1 MKRDLE
7 KTPHRPRLVV
17 AGGRSSSV
25 LQTPQAFHRGVQNAT
40 ELGLTDSKL
49 LLQAIE
55 ESTEQRAREAQELF
69 RDFVSFPAHPLSFA
83 QVLDAILLEFEKIQ
97 KSNSDLELR
106 LGQAERQVEELEE
119 ENLEL
124 EQNLDLVTQRSLSL
138 ELRPSSRHP
147 ATTTST
153 TSELAQILLQGDALY
168 RQFMDT
174 SAILKRNF

>member
-1 MKRDLE
+1 MQRDSE
-7 KTPHRPRLVV
+7 KTPHRPRLV
-17 AGGRSSSV
+17 GRSM

-55 ESTEQRAREAQELF
+55 ESTAERAREAQELF
-69 RDFVSFPAHPLSFA
+69 RDLVPFPARPLSFA
-83 QVLDAILLEFEKIQ
+83 QVLDTIRMEFETMQ
-97 KSNSDLELR
+97 RANAELELR
-106 LGQAERQVEELEE
+106 LGQTERQVEELEE

-124 EQNLDLVTQRSLSL
+124 AQSLDLVTQRSLSL
-138 ELRPSSRHP
+138 ELRPSVRPAPRH
-147 ATTTST
+147 SS

-174 SAILKRNF
+174 SAILKQNL